1 MAHKAD
7 ESGLIHVPRLVKM
20 SDSGFG
26 VKSRESDIRR
36 LGVFNQNGD
45 QIGSIEDFYIDT
57 QEREVRYLEVGAGGF
72 LGLGQRPF
80 LIPIEAV
87 SEISAER
94 VTLNQSREKVLDSP
108 EFAPGHVLEAH
119 DRQAL
124 SRHYGFPPVI
134 PPG

>member
-1 MAHKAD
+1 MAQTGNAA
-7 ESGLIHVPRLVKM
+7 EPGLVKF
-20 SDSGFG
+20 SDLRD
-26 VKSRESDIRR
+26 K
-36 LGVFNQNGD
+36 GVFALND
-45 QIGSIEDFYIDT
+45 EEIGTVKDLYIDEH
-57 QEREVRYLEVGAGGF
+57 ERELRYLEVGAGGF
-72 LGLGQRPF
+72 LGIGQRPF
-80 LIPIEAV
+80 LIPIQAV
-87 SEISAER
+87 SGMSAER